1 MLTGEE
7 ELLQHASLQMKR
19 IAADGQRSPQERFY
33 MKSLRSYREGKDGPQ
48 ELTLVESVLYPI
60 KQWVD
65 KHMEDYHLHFVDV
78 NFLPLFQL
86 GYSRIIL
93 LRRNLNYKFQNAA
106 RFCLIL
112 LSYEY
117 ICMSPGFKN
126 GSSYYFGNGGW

>member
-33 MKSLRSYREGKDGPQ
+33 MKSLRCYKEGKDGPQ

-65 KHMEDYHLHFVDV
+65 KRMENYHLNFADV
-78 NFLPLFQL
+78 MFLPLFEHVYRNTSYSL
-86 GYSRIIL
+86 GDNIVWLNPVELRID
-93 LRRNLNYKFQNAA
+93 F
-106 RFCLIL
+106 
-112 LSYEY
+112 
-117 ICMSPGFKN
+117 M
-126 GSSYYFGNGGW
+126 

>member
-78 NFLPLFQL
+78 NFLPLFQH
-86 GYSRIIL
+86 GYSVIIWL
-93 LRRNLNYKFQNAA
+93 PRNLSYKFQNVA
-106 RFCLIL
+106 FWLNL
-112 LSYEY
+112 VEL
-117 ICMSPGFKN
+117 
-126 GSSYYFGNGGW
+126 